1 MMISVKRWIML
12 LAAVGMLTGIG
23 TGAAAA
29 EPEER
34 SLPGA
39 QVFVPDGY
47 EDEPDRRY
55 PVLYILPEEETGTAP
70 EAFLEGVLETASSED
85 SMDLIIVC
93 PDPGG
98 WKTDTW
104 ADLTASAKALIK
116 EVDASFRTVDDPEYR
131 TVAGA
136 GSGGYLASMLAW
148 TDAEGHLRRQ
158 PELFAMTGSVN
169 GDYRS
174 EGSWQARFGSFTEAV
189 RDGRLTNAA
198 AIHFYT
204 FMRTAS
210 EEETAYMEDGAND
223 VISLFIRLGSAYGTY
238 TSIYG
243 NADETVLDLQVVHGN
258 ADENFLKESARNL
271 VKGISHR
278 MSKRLISGEVSVP
291 PVDEGT
297 EEDGII
303 ALASAQTAVTQD
315 AALFGTDPENPGM
328 NTSLEILETEEGSS
342 IALTADFL
350 GMKMKLAQAP
360 VVFVKAGG
368 MEPEEQL
375 VDLMGEWYFKP
386 ALSVRP
392 GELPAPEEYRSWEK
406 VVPALD
412 WWNSDFS
419 TDTDMKG
426 FAGYAW
432 YVKEFEM
439 PEHYP
444 ADKTYY
450 LPMGCFDETDICF
463 VNGQMVGCTGLD
475 PDRWMHLEDCWDT
488 ERLYEAGGELFHFG
502 QTNVITVLTHNASG
516 DGGWYSGHPG
526 VYSPEAY
533 EALGLTG
540 KGNDDRYEDVTFP
553 FDTPAGDEAH
563 ALVYLPE
570 GYEDPGNADRA
581 YPVLYLLHQLNST
594 SRSYVLD
601 GIDELLDE
609 AIRTGEI
616 GDLIVVLPDSSAESW
631 WMYGWDDMVI
641 EGLIPYI
648 DENFRTIADAQHR
661 YIGGASMG
669 GHGAYHIAL
678 KAPDLFGG
686 VISFYGALNM
696 GSNPL
701 RDMQNMGK
709 EELGAFRHYF
719 ICGNRDL
726 YKFGPVAMVLD
737 QHLRSVGV
745 DHWFELGE
753 GGHDSAY
760 YLPHF
765 IEAIKY
771 LTGEGSVSGSADKG
785 SL

>member
-1 MMISVKRWIML
+1 MRSMKYSILCLLTACLLGITVQAA
-12 LAAVGMLTGIG
+12 LAAASEGGG
-23 TGAAAA
+23 T
-29 EPEER
+29 
-34 SLPGA
+34 LPGA
-39 QVFVPDGY
+39 QIFLPDGY
-47 EDEPDRRY
+47 ESQPDRRY
-55 PVLYILPEEETGTAP
+55 PVLYLLPDEENGEVP
-70 EAFLEGVLETASSED
+70 EVFLKSVLDTASSEA
-85 SMDLIIVC
+85 SMDLIVAC
-93 PDPGG
+93 PDMSG
-98 WKTDTW
+98 WETGTW
-104 ADLTASAKALIK
+104 EEMTASAEAFVK
-116 EVDASFRTVDDPEYR
+116 EVDEAYRTVDDPAYR
-131 TVAGA
+131 TVAGT

-148 TDAEGHLRRQ
+148 TDAEGKLRRE
-158 PELFAMTGSVN
+158 PGLFAMNGSVN
-169 GDYRS
+169 GCYDNS
-174 EGSWQARFGSFTEAV
+174 DLWQVRFGSFTDTI
-189 RDGRLTNAA
+189 RDGRMTNAS

-204 FMRTAS
+204 FMRSAS
-210 EEETAYMEDGAND
+210 EEETAYEADGAND
-223 VISLFIRLGSAYGTY
+223 VISLFIRLGAAYGTY

-258 ADENFLKESARNL
+258 ADEAFLKDSACDL

-278 MSKRLISGEVSVP
+278 MAKKLISGEVSVP
-291 PVDEGT
+291 PVNEGAGEDE
-297 EEDGII
+297 II
-303 ALASAQTAVTQD
+303 ALASQQAVITQE
-315 AALFGTDPENPGM
+315 AALFGADPENAGASVE
-328 NTSLEILETEEGSS
+328 TSLEVLNTEDEFSLE
-342 IALTADFL
+342 LTADLF
-350 GMKMKLAQAP
+350 GMNVKLDSEP
-360 VVFVKAGG
+360 VVFVKKSGDG
-368 MEPEEQL
+368 PEEQL
-375 VDLMGEWYFKP
+375 VDLMGEWYFK
-386 ALSVRP
+386 AAVSVKP
-392 GELPAPEEYRSWEK
+392 GELPGPEEYRTWET

-412 WWNSDFS
+412 WWQSDFS
-419 TDTDMKG
+419 TITDMKG

-432 YVKEFEM
+432 YVKEFTM
-439 PEHYP
+439 PENYP
-444 ADKTYY
+444 ADKTYL

-488 ERLYEAGGELFHFG
+488 ERLYEVDADLLHFG
-502 QTNVITVLTHNASG
+502 ETNVITVLAHNASG

-533 EALGLTG
+533 AALGLKSG
-540 KGNDDRYEDVTFP
+540 GNDERYEEVTFP
-553 FDTPAGDEAH
+553 FETPEGDEVH

-570 GYEDPGNADRA
+570 GYEDPENADRT

-609 AIRTGEI
+609 AIREGEI
-616 GDLIVVLPDSSAESW
+616 GDVIVVLPDSSAESW

-641 EGLIPYI
+641 DGLIPYI
-648 DENFRTIADAQHR
+648 DENYRTMADAQHR

-678 KAPDLFGG
+678 KAPHLFGG

-701 RDMQNMGK
+701 RDMQDMEK
-709 EELGAFRHYF
+709 EELSGLRHYF

-737 QHLRSVGV
+737 QHLRSIGV

-765 IEAIKY
+765 IEAPAY
-771 LTGEGSVSGSADKG
+771 MTGDGPNVIQLS
-785 SL
+785 